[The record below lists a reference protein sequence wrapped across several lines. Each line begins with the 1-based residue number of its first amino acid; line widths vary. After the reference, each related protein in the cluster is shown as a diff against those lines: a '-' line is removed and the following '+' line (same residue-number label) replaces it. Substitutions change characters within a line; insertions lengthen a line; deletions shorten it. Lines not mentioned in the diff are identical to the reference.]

1 MTPPSDAPDPQD
13 SPDPNG
19 RPDAPPPQEQQ
30 EVRDEDV
37 PYGAIIVTAVVA
49 VAILVSWYGMYALNL
64 VRS

>member
-1 MTPPSDAPDPQD
+1 MTPPSDAPDPKD
-13 SPDPNG
+13 APDPSE
-19 RPDAPPPQEQQ
+19 RPDTSPLTE

-37 PYGAIIVTAVVA
+37 PYGAIIVTTVVA